1 MAIGSRIRY
10 FGVAVFGRI
19 KTFAEAMD
27 MAPPNLHKYMN
38 DEREPGIGILQKM
51 QSLGCSIDWL
61 LSGEGEMLLAK
72 RSRKRKQS
80 EPETA
85 DEQQISTGDEVR
97 VVGSMKDLP
106 NISLEKVSLSKLKKV
121 QSGLKESDDGH

>member
-19 KTFAEAMD
+19 KAFAEAMD

-61 LSGEGEMLLAK
+61 LSGEGEMLLSK
-72 RSRKRKQS
+72 RMRRKKTTDSDPMQ
-80 EPETA
+80 ETPV
-85 DEQQISTGDEVR
+85 STGDDVR

-106 NISLEKVSLSKLKKV
+106 KISIEKVSLSKLKKV
-121 QSGLKESDDGH
+121 QSGLKESGDGH

>member
-72 RSRKRKQS
+72 RLRRKK
-80 EPETA
+80 PA
-85 DEQQISTGDEVR
+85 DPRQDAPASTGDDVR

-106 NISLEKVSLSKLKKV
+106 NISIEKVSLSKLKNV

>member
-19 KTFAEAMD
+19 KDFAEAMD

-51 QSLGCSIDWL
+51 QTLGCSIDWL

-72 RSRKRKQS
+72 RLRKKKNVEQ
-80 EPETA
+80 EPAAE
-85 DEQQISTGDEVR
+85 IPVSTGDEVR

-121 QSGLKESDDGH
+121 QAGLKESGDGH